1 MWMIVVSCISLLYR
15 FILIMKIFW
24 IIKWD
29 YILCMYIYRLVNFFI
44 GVYVYVNFVYY
55 KLFRKKDVCM
65 CIGIKKRRVE
75 LIRFW

>member
-1 MWMIVVSCISLLYR
+1 MWMIVVYCISLLYR

-55 KLFRKKDVCM
+55 KLFRKKDVYVYRY
-65 CIGIKKRRVE
+65 KEETSWVN
-75 LIRFW
+75 